1 MKSAL
6 FLMLCGCVLL
16 VDAPASGEDEVDCNN
31 AMTQHDMNA
40 CANKDYE
47 AADARLNT
55 QWKLTKKAMA
65 DVDSELDET
74 LKGASKA
81 LLEGQ
86 RAWIAY
92 RDAQCTLEGF
102 EARGGSMEPMLVS
115 GCLAELT
122 DARTKELKALADGPG
137 N

>member
-16 VDAPASGEDEVDCNN
+16 VDAPASGEDEVDCAN
-31 AMTQHDMNA
+31 AMTQFDMNA
-40 CANKDYE
+40 CAQKDYE
-47 AADARLNT
+47 AADARLNA
-55 QWKLTKKAMA
+55 QWKLTKTAMA
-65 DVDSELDET
+65 DVDSGLDEA

-81 LLEGQ
+81 LLDGQ

-92 RDAQCTLEGF
+92 RDAQCTLAGF

-122 DARTKELKALADGPG
+122 DARTKELKALADGLG